1 MHVCMFVYLSV
12 CLSVHLSLH
21 LSVCLFVCLSVCL
34 FVCLSVCLSVYL
46 SMRWHSMLCVS
57 TLTPQSCASRAV
69 MRGFKVFVTLSPKN
83 ANTQM

>member
-1 MHVCMFVYLSV
+1 MRASALCVYTNVYLYVYTYV
-12 CLSVHLSLH
+12 CTHISIHALTTHIYLSI
-21 LSVCLFVCLSVCL
+21 
-34 FVCLSVCLSVYL
+34 CLSVYL